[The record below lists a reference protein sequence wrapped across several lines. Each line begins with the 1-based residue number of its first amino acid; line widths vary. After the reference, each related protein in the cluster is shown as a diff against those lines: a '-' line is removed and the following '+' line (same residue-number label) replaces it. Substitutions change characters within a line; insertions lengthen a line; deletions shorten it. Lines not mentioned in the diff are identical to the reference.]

1 MIEVMNCFQLIK
13 TVLDEAYADIPGDQ
27 NAKDGAIKAQMDA
40 LSDEY
45 AKLRQKG
52 CLDYSDPARRFAYL
66 FTYTTSHA
74 NLVYERIQTSS
85 ALSKGLAAKEV
96 TVSCIGGGPGSDFL
110 GILKYCQLRGLSPA
124 LTCHLLDRDSAWG
137 ESWSDVGKKVNG
149 TLQLTTH
156 FNPFDV
162 TDPAKWK
169 VFKKHFHA
177 DVFTLI
183 YFMSEVYA
191 LRASAEEYFDA
202 LFSNMKPGALL
213 LFLDNNNP
221 DFFNWFDGFVAKHRL
236 KVLES
241 NSGQM
246 QLPYHEEKTDLEPY
260 KSRLGRNPKINANVA
275 WRVVQKV

>member
-1 MIEVMNCFQLIK
+1 
-13 TVLDEAYADIPGDQ
+13 
-27 NAKDGAIKAQMDA
+27 MDA
-40 LSDEY
+40 LSAEY
-45 AKLRQKG
+45 TELRQKG

-74 NLVYERIQTSS
+74 NLVYERIQSS
-85 ALSKGLAAKEV
+85 AALSKALGATDV
-96 TVSCIGGGPGSDFL
+96 TVSCIGGGPGSDLL
-110 GILKYCQLRGLSPA
+110 GILKFCQLRGLSPA

-149 TLQLTTH
+149 ALQVTTH

-162 TDPAKWK
+162 TDPGKWR
-169 VFKKHFHA
+169 VFKKHFQA

-191 LRASAEEYFDA
+191 LRASADEYFNV
-202 LFSNMKPGALL
+202 LFANMKPGALL
-213 LFLDNNNP
+213 LFLDNGTP
-221 DFFNWFDGFVAKHRL
+221 DFFNWFDGFVATHKL

-241 NSGQM
+241 NSGVM
-246 QLPYHEEKTDLEPY
+246 QLPSHEEKTDLEPY
-260 KSRLGRNPKINANVA
+260 KTRLSRNPKISAKVA